1 MPSAILKVELHRSSI
16 AKKFTILAFYKS
28 ICGVFLGLYA
38 KFYLHMAYGIPNVN
52 VLRSKQLEAIKLQT
66 KATLSIKGN
75 AKRGEFSYFGMGI
88 KIQ

>member
-1 MPSAILKVELHRSSI
+1 MHFSSI
-16 AKKFTILAFYKS
+16 AKKFAILAFYKS

-38 KFYLHMAYGIPNVN
+38 KFYLHMAYGIPTVN
-52 VLRSKQLEAIKLQT
+52 VLRTEPLEAIKLQT
-66 KATLSIKGN
+66 KATLSRKGN